1 MRTTVILPDELY
13 RQAKAAAQALDR
25 TFTSFLEEAVRRELA
40 RRESA
45 TEAPAFRVQP
55 FLAPPG
61 GGGTLPGVDLTNKEQ
76 IQDLLDEDDFAVQHV
91 RAAQRAQ
98 R

>member
-13 RQAKAAAQALDR
+13 RQAKAAAHGMDR

-40 RRESA
+40 RREAS
-45 TEAPAFRVQP
+45 TDTPEFQIVPYS
-55 FLAPPG
+55 PPEG
-61 GGGTLPGVDLTNKEQ
+61 RRGTVPGVDLTNKEQ
-76 IQDLLDEDDFAVQHV
+76 IQDILDEDDFTVQRI
-91 RAAQRAQ
+91 RAHQRAQ